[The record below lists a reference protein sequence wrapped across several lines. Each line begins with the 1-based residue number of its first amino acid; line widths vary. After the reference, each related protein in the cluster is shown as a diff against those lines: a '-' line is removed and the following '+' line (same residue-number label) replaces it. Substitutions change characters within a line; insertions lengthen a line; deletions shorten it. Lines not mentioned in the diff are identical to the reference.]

1 MPNKTSIEAWGGRKP
16 FVRHFKVFG
25 CLGYS
30 QTSKERRST
39 LDVTSESASLWVI
52 VHSQRVIG
60 YII

>member
-1 MPNKTSIEAWGGRKP
+1 MGWKKAICKTLQSVW
-16 FVRHFKVFG
+16 V